1 MSLAHRARFRDV
13 VSPAQR
19 HPWGDTASAAAL
31 MTRKAVRLP
40 AAEVPSITGLRISPH
55 GLEATLVNISA
66 NGLLAECDEALKP
79 GSQVS
84 VAFEGGFSPSSV
96 EGRVARTAV
105 ASIAPNGRL
114 RYHVGI
120 ALKEGI
126 PALDKPVAP
135 GPLAAPGP
143 EVRRP
148 LVVPAPPIPARAV
161 VRNRW

>member
-1 MSLAHRARFRDV
+1 MSSLPLRDAREAT
-13 VSPAQR
+13 P
-19 HPWGDTASAAAL
+19 SAAAPIIDA
-31 MTRKAVRLP
+31 RKAVRRA

-96 EGRVARTAV
+96 DGRVARTAV
-105 ASIAPNGRL
+105 ASTAPNGKL

-120 ALKEGI
+120 ALKERI
-126 PALDKPVAP
+126 AVLDKPVAP
-135 GPLAAPGP
+135 GLEVPRPLAVPP
-143 EVRRP
+143 PSTPVRP
-148 LVVPAPPIPARAV
+148 V